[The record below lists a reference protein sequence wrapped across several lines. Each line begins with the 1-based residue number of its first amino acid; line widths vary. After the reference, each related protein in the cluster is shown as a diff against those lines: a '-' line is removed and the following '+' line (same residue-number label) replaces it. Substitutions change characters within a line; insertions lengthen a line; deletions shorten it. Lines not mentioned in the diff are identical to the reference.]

1 MQQPEWIAELIV
13 FLGGLIDRYG
23 LLGIAAAMF
32 AESAGVPFASAVVIA
47 TAGSLIFSGKFPLW
61 LILVA
66 STLGI
71 TAGSVC
77 SYCIGL
83 VTSKMGCLIKD
94 TLQRRLPDRSKR
106 KVKLKFPHRSKVYA
120 LWEKYGSFSI
130 FMGQLWGVTRTF
142 ISFPAGAMHMNILLF
157 IIYTALGGALFS
169 LTAIGTSLLLTKFM
183 GLILSY
189 LRYLLSLSPWLW
201 GGLLLCLAVLIM
213 LWRRYNLKGS
223 FASIGRWI
231 KTRVSRK

>member
-1 MQQPEWIAELIV
+1 MEQPEWLAALIANLSK
-13 FLGGLIDRYG
+13 LIDQFG
-23 LLGIAAAMF
+23 LAGIAAAMF

-47 TAGSLIFSGKFPLW
+47 TAGSLVLSGKFSVW
-61 LILVA
+61 SILLA

-83 VTSKMGCLIKD
+83 VSTKMGGLIKSA
-94 TLQRRLPDRSKR
+94 LWRRSNR
-106 KVKLKFPHRSKVYA
+106 KDKPTRPRQSKVYV
-120 LWEKYGSFSI
+120 LWEKYGSFSV

-157 IIYTALGGALFS
+157 IIYTALGGAMFS

-201 GGLLLCLAVLIM
+201 GGLLLYLAVLIM
-213 LWRRYNLKGS
+213 LWRRYNLKGA
-223 FASIGRWI
+223 FTAIGRWI

>member
-106 KVKLKFPHRSKVYA
+106 KVKLSSPHRSKVYA

-169 LTAIGTSLLLTKFM
+169 LGAVGVSLLLTGFM
-183 GLILSY
+183 GLILSH
-189 LRYLLSLSPWLW
+189 LHFMLSLSPWLW
-201 GGLLLCLAVLIM
+201 VGLVLILVAM
-213 LWRRYNLKGS
+213 IILYRRYHFKIS
-223 FASIGRWI
+223 IASIGRRLKGW
-231 KTRVSRK
+231 VSRK

>member
-47 TAGSLIFSGKFPLW
+47 TAGSLIFSGKFPSGQYCSLRRSDNRRQHLQLLYW
-61 LILVA
+61 PGQSNGRFNQECPVGGQTGRINQLGRVNQKYMRCGKIRQLLGFHGA
-66 STLGI
+66 SSGGNAHL
-71 TAGSVC
+71 
-77 SYCIGL
+77 YL
-83 VTSKMGCLIKD
+83 
-94 TLQRRLPDRSKR
+94 
-106 KVKLKFPHRSKVYA
+106 
-120 LWEKYGSFSI
+120 
-130 FMGQLWGVTRTF
+130 
-142 ISFPAGAMHMNILLF
+142 FPAGAMHMNILLF

-169 LTAIGTSLLLTKFM
+169 LTAIGTSLLLTRFM

-201 GGLLLCLAVLIM
+201 AGCCCAWL
-213 LWRRYNLKGS
+213 
-223 FASIGRWI
+223 F
-231 KTRVSRK
+231 